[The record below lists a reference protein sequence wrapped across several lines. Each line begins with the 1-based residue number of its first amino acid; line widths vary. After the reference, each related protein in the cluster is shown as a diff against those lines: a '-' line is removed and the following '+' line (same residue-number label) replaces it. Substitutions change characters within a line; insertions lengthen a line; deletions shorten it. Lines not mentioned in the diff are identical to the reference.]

1 MDFQWNKTEAISICK
16 CYHHKVFESISIVK
30 FCKIHWEFFNSPCWD
45 YKLSLNLFKCPN
57 NSSQNWQNLC
67 FKSIIDSANDLK
79 TQIYLF
85 RDNVLILHSCNA
97 ISVFFNLLKICFSV
111 CKF

>member
-1 MDFQWNKTEAISICK
+1 MDSQLNKNEAISICK

-79 TQIYLF
+79 TQIYPF
-85 RDNVLILHSCNA
+85 RVNALILHSCNA
-97 ISVFFNLLKICFSV
+97 ISVFSTLLKICFSV